1 MAYKQ
6 AKGFARRP
14 VYRSTATRRV
24 AQIAAAAVAFALCAG
39 LQACTSDPTWP
50 SMAKVSDLTN
60 ILTPE
65 ERQKAVQDLQKSD
78 QGQNSNASATTVKP
92 AQQ

>member
-1 MAYKQ
+1 M
-6 AKGFARRP
+6 
-14 VYRSTATRRV
+14 RRV
-24 AQIAAAAVAFALCAG
+24 VQIAAAGVAFALCAG

-50 SMAKVSDLTN
+50 SLAKVTDLTN

-78 QGQNSNASATTVKP
+78 QGQNSNAAAPAAKP
-92 AQQ
+92 GQQ

>member
-1 MAYKQ
+1 M
-6 AKGFARRP
+6 
-14 VYRSTATRRV
+14 RRV
-24 AQIAAAAVAFALCAG
+24 AQIAAVAFALCAG
-39 LQACTSDPTWP
+39 LSACTSDPTWP
-50 SMAKVSDLTN
+50 SMAKVTDLTN

-78 QGQNSNASATTVKP
+78 QGQNSNAAATTVKP

>member
-1 MAYKQ
+1 M
-6 AKGFARRP
+6 
-14 VYRSTATRRV
+14 RRV
-24 AQIAAAAVAFALCAG
+24 AQVAVAGIALALCAG
-39 LQACTSDPTWP
+39 LPACTSDPTWP

-78 QGQNSNASATTVKP
+78 QGQNSNAAATTAKP